1 MPVPVSPTLRVGSDA
16 LLLNAR
22 FPGTVPVLGGA
33 KITLNGVLCPGARET
48 GKVIPLRLNPE
59 PVTVAAVTV
68 RLAPPVLL
76 RDPDCVTDEPVTP
89 VRLMLTGFD
98 ESCPGAMPLP
108 DKLTLTVDVC
118 ALRFDE
124 LPFVLITEYVN
135 DALPLADPV
144 ACGAYATVTC
154 ALPPPA
160 MVMGA
165 ANPLNENPL
174 PPTAACDIEMFQL
187 LALVRTKDWVPEV
200 PTTTLPKLTD
210 VGFAAN
216 CPAANAEPRT
226 TNSRGTPTFRNLH
239 CKR

>member
-1 MPVPVSPTLRVGSDA
+1 M
-16 LLLNAR
+16 
-22 FPGTVPVLGGA
+22 
-33 KITLNGVLCPGARET
+33 TLNGALCPGAREI

-59 PVTVAAVTV
+59 PVTVADETV

-76 RDPDCVTDEPVTP
+76 SDPDWVTVEPVTP
-89 VRLMLTGFD
+89 VRLILTGLD
-98 ESCPGAMPLP
+98 ESCPGAMPVP
-108 DKLTLTVDVC
+108 DKLTLTVEVC

-124 LPFVLITEYVN
+124 LPFVLITEKVK
-135 DALPLADPV
+135 DTLPVADPV

-165 ANPLNENPL
+165 ANPLNENAL
-174 PPTAACDIEMFQL
+174 PPTAACEIEMFQL
-187 LALVRTKDWVPEV
+187 LAFVRTMDCLPEL
-200 PTTTLPKLTD
+200 PTTTLPKLTV

-216 CPAANAEPRT
+216 CPAANTEPRT
-226 TNSRGTPTFRNLH
+226 STSRGTPTFRNLH